1 VKPSPPHAR
10 SCAFSGTVEAIGEAE
25 AWAAAQSESLGLGA
39 NAEFAINL
47 CLQELFLNAV
57 RHGHATRATIAI
69 WAEADGARVEFIDD
83 GGQFDP
89 TVAPAKRI
97 RGPGEDF
104 EIGGYGIGLVQKF
117 ARRMSYSRGDGYNC
131 LLLEFDADRNAST
144 GSEALHAT

>member
-1 VKPSPPHAR
+1 VIPPPPHAR
-10 SCAFSGTVEAIGEAE
+10 SCGFSGTIEAIGEAE
-25 AWAAAQSESLGLGA
+25 AWVASQSEALRLGA

-57 RHGHATRATIAI
+57 RHGHARRATVVI

-83 GGQFDP
+83 GGPFDP
-89 TVAPAKRI
+89 TTAPARRI
-97 RGPGEDF
+97 SGPDEDF
-104 EIGGYGIGLVQKF
+104 QIGGYGIGLVQKF
-117 ARRMSYSRGDGYNC
+117 SRRMSYCRCDDCNC